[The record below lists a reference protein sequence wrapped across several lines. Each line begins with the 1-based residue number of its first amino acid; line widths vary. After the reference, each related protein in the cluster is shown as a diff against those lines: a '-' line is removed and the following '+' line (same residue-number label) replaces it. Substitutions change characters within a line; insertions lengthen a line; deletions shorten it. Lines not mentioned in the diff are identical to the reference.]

1 MTFLSGN
8 KCADLLGLVTSC
20 PYTSVSGRI
29 LPSPWAV
36 PGTIHSASFFVLVQ
50 WHTVKVVFKLAESDF
65 GHLLT
70 IVTLKQV
77 FIF

>member
-1 MTFLSGN
+1 MTFLPGN

-20 PYTSVSGRI
+20 SYTSVSGII

-36 PGTIHSASFFVLVQ
+36 PGNIHSTSFFVLVQ
-50 WHTVKVVFKLAESDF
+50 VVFKLAESDF

-70 IVTLKQV
+70 IVTLNQV